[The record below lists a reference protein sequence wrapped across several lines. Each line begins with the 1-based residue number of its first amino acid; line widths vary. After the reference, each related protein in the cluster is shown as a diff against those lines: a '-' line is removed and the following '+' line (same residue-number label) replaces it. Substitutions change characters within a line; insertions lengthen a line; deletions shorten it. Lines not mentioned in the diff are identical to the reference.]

1 MTEFNAPQLPSGY
14 ELIVD
19 QEAID
24 AVAAHAYLTR
34 SYWAEGIAL
43 ETVAKSIAHSL
54 CVAVGFEG
62 RQVAMARLVTDRAT
76 FAYLSDVYVLEEHR
90 KRGLSK
96 SMLAYLQNHPELG
109 GLRFW
114 ALFTRDAQS
123 LYAQFGWKE
132 YQHPERFLLLDFPDA
147 HQ

>member
-1 MTEFNAPQLPSGY
+1 MTICDAPKLPSGY
-14 ELIVD
+14 ELIAD
-19 QEAID
+19 QDAID
-24 AVAAHAYLTR
+24 SVAAHAYLTR

-62 RQVAMARLVTDRAT
+62 QQVAMARLVTDRAT

-96 SMLAYLQNHPELG
+96 AMLAHLQNHPELG

-114 ALFTRDAQS
+114 ALLTRDAQP

-132 YQHPERFLLLDFPDA
+132 YQHPERFMTLDFPDA
-147 HQ
+147 YR